1 MLLED
6 CQTDFREL
14 FVVLVELQ
22 EPLMKEEVVAS
33 STGQEGRC
41 EPGLQVDEEDEEGN
55 LFQLSLLVPKDV
67 RELVL

>member
-1 MLLED
+1 MSLED

-41 EPGLQVDEEDEEGN
+41 EPALQVDEEDEEGH
-55 LFQLSLLVPKDV
+55 LSKLSRLVP
-67 RELVL
+67 R